1 MASGW
6 APGRGL
12 AGRTR
17 DALIRGAMR
26 PMLARFVPGL
36 NAVLA
41 AHQTITVLGEAGDG
55 AAGLTLAERVRPDV
69 VVTSREREVLDLL
82 ARGLTNAEIAAE
94 MVVGEGT
101 AKTHVAH
108 VLAKLGLRD
117 RVQAVIFAYESG
129 LIDRR

>member
-55 AAGLTLAERVRPDV
+55 AAGLTSP
-69 VVTSREREVLDLL
+69 SGC
-82 ARGLTNAEIAAE
+82 AR
-94 MVVGEGT
+94 M
-101 AKTHVAH
+101 
-108 VLAKLGLRD
+108 
-117 RVQAVIFAYESG
+117 SS
-129 LIDRR
+129 